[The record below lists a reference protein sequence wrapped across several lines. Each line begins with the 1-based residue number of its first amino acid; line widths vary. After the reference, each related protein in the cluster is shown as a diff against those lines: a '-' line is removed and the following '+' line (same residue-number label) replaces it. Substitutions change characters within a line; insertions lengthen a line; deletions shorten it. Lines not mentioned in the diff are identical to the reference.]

1 MTHRR
6 NTAYDRQL
14 GNRLRQLRFTRGMSQ
29 TELGNALGIS
39 FQQIQKYENG
49 TNAIASTRIPALCKA
64 LGINPEELYKVDVQ
78 TEAVSSVSSSS
89 LKTAQRLEGLRSKQR
104 MAVWTVIN
112 AFEKENAN
120 GRGRKARADRDGHE
134 ETDANFNDTDRD
146 HT

>member
-6 NTAYDRQL
+6 NTAYDKQL
-14 GNRLRQLRFTRGMSQ
+14 GNRLRQLRLTRGMSQ
-29 TELGNALGIS
+29 TVLGDALGIT

-49 TNAIASTRIPALCKA
+49 TNAIASTRIPALCKV
-64 LGINPEELYKVDVQ
+64 LGINPEELYKADTQ
-78 TEAVSSVSSSS
+78 TEAVSGVSSSA
-89 LKTAQRLEGLRSKQR
+89 LKTAQRLERLRSKQR

-120 GRGRKARADRDGHE
+120 GRGGKARADRSRHE
-134 ETDANFNDTDRD
+134 ETNTDHRNTDSD